1 MTLGSEP
8 EIPLRKTPVTVFL
21 LILVAVCLEVAGQL
35 LYKSGL
41 DRTAVVPGSLLEIP
55 NLLTFAGNALSN
67 WRVLA
72 GLGVY
77 AGEVLLWWVVLSKV
91 EVSYA
96 FPLTSLSYVL
106 LLAVAGIALHEHV
119 TPERWLG
126 AITIVIGV
134 YLITRSAP
142 VPH

>member
-1 MTLGSEP
+1 MTAV
-8 EIPLRKTPVTVFL
+8 TPAENSTPRGINVTVFA
-21 LILVAVCLEVAGQL
+21 LILVAVCLEVAGQM
-35 LYKSGL
+35 LYKAGL
-41 DRTAVVPGSLLEIP
+41 DRATPVPGSLLEIP
-55 NLLTFAGNALSN
+55 NLLAFAGHALSN

-77 AGEVLLWWVVLSKV
+77 AGEVLLWWIVLSKA

-106 LLAVAGIALHEHV
+106 LLAVAGFILHEHV
-119 TPERWLG
+119 NWERWLG
-126 AITIVIGV
+126 AITIVVGV
-134 YLITRSAP
+134 FLITRS

>member
-1 MTLGSEP
+1 M
-8 EIPLRKTPVTVFL
+8 TVFL

-55 NLLTFAGNALSN
+55 NLLAFAGHALTN

-77 AGEVLLWWVVLSKV
+77 CAEVLLWWIVLSRV
-91 EVSYA
+91 DVSYA

-106 LLAVAGIALHEHV
+106 LLAVAGAVLHEHV
-119 TPERWLG
+119 NWERWMG
-126 AITIVIGV
+126 AITIVVGV
-134 YLITRSAP
+134 FLITRSAP